1 MQNHGGYR
9 DRYDNFNTDV
19 YGTKIRYSDV
29 NQYLSLA
36 HQSDL
41 AIQKLVEYFSGADEP
56 VVLCFFGDHQPSLNS
71 SFYRKLNGKG
81 MSGLT
86 IDELE
91 RFYQI
96 PFFIW
101 TNYKSGSGDVE
112 LTSINFLSTM
122 LLDRAGIALPPYQ
135 RFLADLMEVVPA
147 MNARAYY
154 SKSEGRF
161 LHYGEGAVEEEVWL
175 ERYRVLQYN
184 GLFDRKNQ
192 SKVFFDKN

>member
-9 DRYDNFNTDV
+9 DLYDNFTTDV
-19 YGTKIRYSDV
+19 YGINIRYPDV

-41 AIQKLVEYFSGADEP
+41 AIQELVEYFSQEEEP
-56 VVLCFFGDHQPSLNS
+56 VVLCFFGDHQPSLNT

-91 RFYQI
+91 KFYQV

-101 TNYKSGSGDVE
+101 TNYESESQNVE
-112 LTSINFLSTM
+112 LTSLNFLSVM
-122 LLDRAGIALPPYQ
+122 LLERAGISLPAYQ
-135 RFLADLMEVVPA
+135 QFLADLMEVIPA

-154 SKSEGRF
+154 SREAGRF
-161 LHYGEGAVEEEVWL
+161 LHYGEGTLLEEVWI

-184 GLFDRKNQ
+184 GLFD
-192 SKVFFDKN
+192 DKNRSELFFGR